1 MKLAATGTDWAG
13 QFKTQGFIH
22 VPGILEAESAEKIHH
37 CLAQQR
43 EWNLV
48 FTRDGQAVDIGADS
62 VQAWNAEQLQQFN
75 DIIYAPAE
83 QGFQYL
89 YKTVPIYDIYHQNLL
104 PGHFF
109 NTLFEFLNSEPFLNF
124 GRELTGRPDIGF
136 CDAQAT
142 CYQAGHFLTRHDDST
157 EGKNRV
163 AAFIINLTKDWNPD
177 WGGALQFFDQVGN
190 VEAGLKPTFNALN
203 VLRIPR
209 KHSVAYV
216 APFATGSRFSITG
229 WFRTGKDPQRS

>member
-1 MKLAATGTDWAG
+1 MKLAASAAQWAP
-13 QFKTQGFIH
+13 QLQQQGYVH
-22 VPGILEAESAEKIHH
+22 VPDILENSSAAKVHT
-37 CLAQQR
+37 CLSVQGT
-43 EWNLV
+43 WNLV

-62 VQAWNAEQLQQFN
+62 VDAWDLEQRHQFAQ
-75 DIIYAPAE
+75 IVHAPAE

-89 YKTVPIYDIYHQNLL
+89 YKTIPVYDIYHRKML

-109 NTLFEFLNSEPFLNF
+109 NTLFEFLNSEAFLNF

-142 CYQAGHFLTRHDDST
+142 CFEAGHFLTRHDDDT

-163 AAFIINLTKDWNPD
+163 AAFVLNLTKDWNPD
-177 WGGALQFFDQVGN
+177 WGGALQFYDGEGN
-190 VEAGLKPTFNALN
+190 IEAGFKPSFNALN
-203 VLRIPR
+203 VFLIPR
-209 KHSVAYV
+209 KHSVAYI

-229 WFRTGKDPQRS
+229 WFRTGNDPQQA